1 MAGDDCLIANIGETI
16 SKIIAKYIALLKLF
30 TDPILKM
37 SNKFFIKKLFNIST
51 VQPNVFS
58 QYEKVSY
65 SQSGEDIIIEYLFG
79 LRNIIKPVCLDI
91 GAYHPI
97 AANNTYKFFLK
108 GSKCVNID
116 ANPAAIEN
124 FTVTR
129 PTDINLNIGVG
140 RSEGQFDFYIMEDA
154 ALNTFS
160 LDEKINLEK
169 IGHLLKEV
177 KKIKM
182 APVYKVLKEYFDDT
196 APDFISI
203 DAEGVDFDIIKSLDF
218 GKYAPKVICI
228 ESINYTP
235 DGTGTKRI
243 DLCQFIEQAGYFEYA
258 NTNINSI
265 FVNKDWWFAGK

>member
-1 MAGDDCLIANIGETI
+1 MGVKN
-16 SKIIAKYIALLKLF
+16 
-30 TDPILKM
+30 
-37 SNKFFIKKLFNIST
+37 FIKKVFNLVAGRT
-51 VQPNVFS
+51 GDVNR
-58 QYEKVSY
+58 YEKLSY
-65 SQSGEDIIIEYLFG
+65 SQSGEDIIIEYLFQ
-79 LRNIIKPVCLDI
+79 LRKIDKPVCLDI

-97 AANNTYKFFLK
+97 VANNTYKFFLK

-116 ANPAAIEN
+116 ANSTAIES
-124 FTVTR
+124 FSSTR
-129 PTDINLNIGVG
+129 PTDTNLNIGIG
-140 RSEGQFDFYIMEDA
+140 GEDGEFDFYIMEDV

-160 LDEKINLEK
+160 LEEKINLEK
-169 IGHLLKEV
+169 MGHHLKEV

-182 APVYKVLKEYFDDT
+182 VPVNKVLQEYFDDI

-203 DAEGVDFDIIKSLDF
+203 DAEGVDFDIIKSFNFD
-218 GKYAPKVICI
+218 KYAPKVICI

-265 FVNKDWWFAGK
+265 FVNKKWWFAGK